1 MQNLETIISEVEAT
15 GFVKNIQA
23 IAIADTC
30 SGCNFLVG
38 ELSHNDEKCFLKY
51 YPSLYTPSAKIEK
64 NYTLQLAQLLEKEK
78 VPTLAAIPIYHELS
92 LSNGAII
99 LVMKY
104 VDGVPLSTLIREKQK
119 LSNEQTQLVRTAIFD
134 LANVLTKANFVHRD
148 ICPKNL
154 MLVEQKLVLF
164 DFQTATKLDGPQ
176 FHNPPI
182 RLIRSSFGIG
192 AGYTPKRGLWNDIF
206 SLAKTYEELAPI
218 LSLAPSVL
226 QADVTHLY
234 DLAKT
239 IPTIQAHY
247 TVDDEWKKANK
258 KAYYKLLLR
267 PNWTRKP
274 SSRQKNNGV
283 LSILKQLF
291 RAAPGELIPPR
302 G

>member
-1 MQNLETIISEVEAT
+1 MLDLETIINEVEAT
-15 GFVKNIQA
+15 GFVKNIQPV
-23 IAIADTC
+23 AIADTC
-30 SGCNFLVG
+30 SGCRFFIG
-38 ELSHNDEKCFLKY
+38 ELSHNGEKCFLKH
-51 YPSLYTPSAKIEK
+51 YPSFFTPSAKTEK
-64 NYTLQLAQLLEKEK
+64 NYTLQLAQLLEKEN

-92 LSNGAII
+92 LSDKSII

-119 LSNEQTQLVRTAIFD
+119 LSDKQTQLVRTAIFD
-134 LANVLTKANFVHRD
+134 LANVLTKADFVHRD

-164 DFQTATKLDGPQ
+164 DFQTATKSDGPQ

-182 RLIRSSFGIG
+182 RLIRSNFGIG
-192 AGYTPKRGLWNDIF
+192 AGYTPKRGTWNDIF
-206 SLAKTYEELAPI
+206 ALAKTYEELASI
-218 LSLAPSVL
+218 LSLNSSVF
-226 QADVTHLY
+226 QADVAHLY

-247 TVDDEWKKANK
+247 TVNEEWKKANK

-291 RAAPGELIPPR
+291 RAAPGEIIPPR